1 MNRQLQSAVINTLL
15 LLLLYVMK
23 LHSISVLLLT
33 LRVMQRSTQTNGQSD
48 ILSVTPPAVI
58 NQTSR
63 EGAMPRA
70 GDDCL

>member
-48 ILSVTPPAVI
+48 ILSVTP
-58 NQTSR
+58 QLS
-63 EGAMPRA
+63 
-70 GDDCL
+70 